1 MKTGRLFRAHGEFC
15 ASHPWEVIVA
25 LITFTACM
33 LSVDNGKSS
42 ANSNG
47 QTTGDPMLNA
57 DSANIKPMHYRQ
69 CHGWRDSCDGF
80 EAQYIAADVIL
91 MTIVRC
97 SAVLYCYY
105 QFCNLHKLGSKY
117 ILGIAGLFT
126 VFSSFIF
133 TSSIMNFLK
142 SDISDLKDAL
152 FFFLLLID
160 LSKAGILAKL
170 ALCGSNSKEVTQN
183 IARGMEILG
192 PAISLD
198 TLVEALVI
206 GVGTLSGVQRLETL
220 SGFAVISVI
229 VNYVVFMTFYPACL
243 SLTLDLSRGSND
255 TDGELVVE
263 KQTEVAKN
271 KIKDPSLLR
280 VLSEEDQKQ
289 NPIVQRVK
297 LIMSS
302 GLMIVHAHSRL
313 TFSDNDVDD
322 DVSNVNGGSESK
334 TIHMANTMNKTEP
347 SDLSDYIM
355 RWLSISTEQIV
366 ILILL
371 LTLCVKF
378 IFFDRDDLAD
388 QLQKNLATAELEE
401 RKRKRIEEE
410 TKKQEALVQQQQQQQ
425 QQIQSENPPPQRHR
439 PIFSISEN
447 SDSTKDVETQTDPI
461 KIAKRDATDSQES
474 SDIEDVMM
482 EMMPKRQPRS
492 LDECI
497 RIMNSDEGAKA
508 LTDDEVIML
517 IDAGR
522 NLLPLHRVE
531 GVLEDPER
539 GVKIRRRV
547 MSAKIGYKNSDGQD
561 IFDNLSYKNY
571 NYSKVMNA
579 CCENVLGYVE
589 IPVGYAGPLIL
600 DGAKYYVPMATTEG
614 ALVASTNRGCKA
626 LSHYGIRSIVEDVG
640 MTRAPCVKFPDVLRA
655 AQAKR
660 WMETPENFQTIK
672 LAFDSTSRFA
682 RLQELL
688 ITMDGP
694 QLYVR
699 FRAFT
704 GDAMGMNMVSKGAE
718 MALRIVQRQFSDMQI
733 ISLSGNFCS
742 DKKPAAINW
751 IKGRGKR
758 VVCEARVS
766 EEVLRTLLKTDAK
779 TLVQCNKLKNMAGS
793 AMAGSIGG
801 NNAHAANMVT
811 AIFIATGQDPA
822 QNITS
827 SNCST
832 QMELH
837 GENSKDLYI
846 TCTMPSLEVGTVG
859 GGTVLPG
866 QSTCLEVL
874 GVRGAHQTHPAENS
888 KKLARI
894 ICATVMAGELS
905 LMAALVNS
913 DLVKSHMK
921 HNRSS
926 AIVNPSL
933 SLSSF
938 SSSQNTSSLRPSQTM
953 TSLLSVTKE

>member
-1 MKTGRLFRAHGEFC
+1 MVKTGHLFRAHGEFC

-33 LSVDNGKSS
+33 FSVDKGSSS
-42 ANSNG
+42 AN
-47 QTTGDPMLNA
+47 DPLINPT
-57 DSANIKPMHYRQ
+57 IKPIQMRQ
-69 CHGWRDSCDGF
+69 CHGWRESCDGF

-105 QFCNLHKLGSKY
+105 QFYNLHKLGSKY

-133 TSSIMNFLK
+133 TSSIMNFLE

-170 ALCGSNSKEVTQN
+170 ALSGSNSQEVTQN

-198 TLVEALVI
+198 TMVEALVI
-206 GVGTLSGVQRLETL
+206 GVGTLSGVQRLEVL
-220 SGFAVISVI
+220 SGFAVMSVI

-243 SLTLDLSRGSND
+243 SLTLDLSRNCSGNKAVAVNAN
-255 TDGELVVE
+255 TETTE
-263 KQTEVAKN
+263 KQ
-271 KIKDPSLLR
+271 KIRDPSLIR
-280 VLSEEDQKQ
+280 ALSEEDQKQ
-289 NPIVQRVK
+289 NPIIQRVK

-313 TFSDNDVDD
+313 TFSDND
-322 DVSNVNGGSESK
+322 DVEDSHVNVNTNPGADVK
-334 TIHMANTMNKTEP
+334 NLNMAQQMNKTES
-347 SDLSDYIM
+347 SDISDYIM
-355 RWLSISTEQIV
+355 RWLSISTEQIF

-371 LTLCVKF
+371 VALCIKF
-378 IFFDRDDLAD
+378 IFFDRDDLTNQIQRD
-388 QLQKNLATAELEE
+388 LAKQIEDEERRKREQELENQM
-401 RKRKRIEEE
+401 RKEIIAKVPPTPTIQLSSRDPSPPLQRRALFSIHEEDPLMKEAEVQTDLTAFDVFGDSDEDNPEFIES
-410 TKKQEALVQQQQQQQ
+410 ALV
-425 QQIQSENPPPQRHR
+425 PVR
-439 PIFSISEN
+439 P
-447 SDSTKDVETQTDPI
+447 
-461 KIAKRDATDSQES
+461 
-474 SDIEDVMM
+474 
-482 EMMPKRQPRS
+482 PRS
-492 LDECI
+492 IDECVK
-497 RIMNSDEGAKA
+497 IMMSDEGAKS
-508 LTDDEVIML
+508 LTDEEL
-517 IDAGR
+517 INLVNAGG
-522 NLLPLHRVE
+522 NYLPLHKIE
-531 GVLEDPER
+531 TIIEDAER
-539 GVKIRRRV
+539 GVKIRRQIIASR
-547 MSAKIGYKNSDGQD
+547 MGYKNGND
-561 IFDNLSYKNY
+561 IFGSLSYRTY
-571 NYSKVMNA
+571 DYSKVMNA

-589 IPVGYAGPLIL
+589 IPVGYAGPLVL
-600 DGAKYYVPMATTEG
+600 DNKKYFVPMATTEG

-626 LSHYGIRSIVEDVG
+626 LSYYGVRSIVEDVG
-640 MTRAPCVKFPDVLRA
+640 MTRAPCVKFPDVVSA

-660 WMETPENFQTIK
+660 WMETAENFTTIK
-672 LAFDSTSRFA
+672 QAFDSTSRFA

-688 ITMDGP
+688 ISIDGP
-694 QLYVR
+694 QLYIR

-718 MALRIVQRQFSDMQI
+718 NALRIVQHNFPEMQI

-758 VVCEARVS
+758 VVCESRIS
-766 EEVLRTLLKTDAK
+766 EEVLKNLLKTDAK

-832 QMELH
+832 NMELH
-837 GENSKDLYI
+837 SENPNDLYI
-846 TCTMPSLEVGTVG
+846 TCTMPSFEVGTVG

-866 QSTCLEVL
+866 QSACLEVL
-874 GVRGAHQTHPAENS
+874 GVKGAHQSHPAENS
-888 KKLARI
+888 KQLARI

-926 AIVNPSL
+926 VVVN
-933 SLSSF
+933 SF
-938 SSSQNTSSLRPSQTM
+938 STSNRASSASIP
-953 TSLLSVTKE
+953 KI

>member
-25 LITFTACM
+25 LVTFTACM
-33 LSVDNGKSS
+33 FSVDKGSS
-42 ANSNG
+42 SSSSSNHA
-47 QTTGDPMLNA
+47 DPLMSA
-57 DSANIKPMHYRQ
+57 DGSVKPMHLRQ
-69 CHGWRDSCDGF
+69 CHGWRESCDGF

-133 TSSIMNFLK
+133 TSSIMNFLE

-170 ALCGSNSKEVTQN
+170 ALRGSTSEEVTQN

-206 GVGTLSGVQRLETL
+206 GVGTLSGVQRLEVL

-243 SLTLDLSRGSND
+243 SLTLDLSRNCNSNSLNNNNNNTNSTSTSTD
-255 TDGELVVE
+255 TLAE
-263 KQTEVAKN
+263 KADTKN
-271 KIKDPSLLR
+271 RDPSLIH

-302 GLMIVHAHSRL
+302 GLMIVHLHSRL
-313 TFSDNDVDD
+313 SFSDNDVDRETSSS
-322 DVSNVNGGSESK
+322 VNVGADAK
-334 TIHMANTMNKTEP
+334 TMNMASNKTE
-347 SDLSDYIM
+347 STDLSDYIM
-355 RWLSISTEQIV
+355 RWLSISTEQIF

-371 LTLCVKF
+371 LTLCIKF

-388 QLQKNLATAELEE
+388 QLQRNLTKTIEEEE
-401 RKRKRIEEE
+401 RKKRE
-410 TKKQEALVQQQQQQQ
+410 TKLEELLPQVQEVPYEHSPPRRHAL
-425 QQIQSENPPPQRHR
+425 
-439 PIFSISEN
+439 FSICEDEKDTKDTEVQTDLTAFDVHCDEDEN
-447 SDSTKDVETQTDPI
+447 SEFIESELTPI
-461 KIAKRDATDSQES
+461 RPA
-474 SDIEDVMM
+474 
-482 EMMPKRQPRS
+482 RS
-492 LDECI
+492 IDECMK
-497 RIMNSDEGAKA
+497 IMMSDEGAKS
-508 LTDDEVIML
+508 LTDEEL
-517 IDAGR
+517 I
-522 NLLPLHRVE
+522 NLVNIGGGALPLHKIETIVE
-531 GVLEDPER
+531 DSER
-539 GVKIRRRV
+539 GVKIRRHIIANKLGIRNH
-547 MSAKIGYKNSDGQD
+547 KGND
-561 IFDNLSYKNY
+561 IFSNLSYRHY
-571 NYSKVMNA
+571 DYSKVLNA

-589 IPVGYAGPLIL
+589 IPVGYAGPLTI
-600 DGAKYYVPMATTEG
+600 DGVKYYIPMATTEG

-626 LSHYGIRSIVEDVG
+626 LSYYGVRSIVEDVG

-660 WMETPENFQTIK
+660 WMETTENYQTIK
-672 LAFDSTSRFA
+672 TAFDATSRFA

-694 QLYVR
+694 NLYIR

-718 MALRIVQRQFSDMQI
+718 NALRIVQQAFQDMQI

-758 VVCEARVS
+758 VVTEARIS
-766 EEVLRTLLKTDAK
+766 EDVLKNLLKTDAK

-793 AMAGSIGG
+793 ALAGSIGG

-832 QMELH
+832 NMELH
-837 GENSKDLYI
+837 AENCNDLYI

-866 QSTCLEVL
+866 QSSCLEVL
-874 GVRGAHQTHPAENS
+874 GVRGAHLTHPAENS
-888 KKLARI
+888 KQLARI
-894 ICATVMAGELS
+894 ICSTVMAGEIS

-926 AIVNPSL
+926 VVVNPAL
-933 SLSSF
+933 ASS
-938 SSSQNTSSLRPSQTM
+938 TSANR
-953 TSLLSVTKE
+953 TSTHAFPHSK